1 MDTQI
6 ISPKYKLSSVEGE
19 VKMLTAWGKT
29 LPCSLVA
36 DTSVSLVSLLTLLPS
51 DNLVRRQRLLMHQH
65 YVIMFKLHVYDLI
78 SYQGCQDSDRSSGL
92 RFNICK
98 CDI

>member
-36 DTSVSLVSLLTLLPS
+36 DTSVSLVSLLTLLRLS
-51 DNLVRRQRLLMHQH
+51 DGSRVSRLWWVVVVFL
-65 YVIMFKLHVYDLI
+65 YPLGSELKSKLNGD
-78 SYQGCQDSDRSSGL
+78 
-92 RFNICK
+92 
-98 CDI
+98 

>member
-36 DTSVSLVSLLTLLPS
+36 DTSVSLVSLLTLLRLS
-51 DNLVRRQRLLMHQH
+51 DGSRVSRLWWVVVVFL
-65 YVIMFKLHVYDLI
+65 YPLASELKSKLNGD
-78 SYQGCQDSDRSSGL
+78 
-92 RFNICK
+92 
-98 CDI
+98 